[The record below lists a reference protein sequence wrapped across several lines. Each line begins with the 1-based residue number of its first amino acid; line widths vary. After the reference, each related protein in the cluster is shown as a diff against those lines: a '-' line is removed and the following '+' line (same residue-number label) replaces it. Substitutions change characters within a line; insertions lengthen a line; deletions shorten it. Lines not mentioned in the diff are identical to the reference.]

1 MALLNPA
8 PSVWLLLAVAR
19 VAVAQAPSADEYRV
33 KAAFLYNFA
42 KFVEWP
48 DGAFKNPREPL
59 VICILGRSSSFR
71 PLLEE
76 AVQGKQIGGRG
87 LVIRET
93 TDPRETAD
101 CHLLFI
107 AASEKRHLPAVLE
120 ALKARSVLTVG
131 ETSNF
136 ADAGGVINFRLDNGK
151 VGLEI
156 NVCAAQRARLQISSK
171 LLSLARI
178 VKDEKP

>member
-1 MALLNPA
+1 
-8 PSVWLLLAVAR
+8 
-19 VAVAQAPSADEYRV
+19 
-33 KAAFLYNFA
+33 
-42 KFVEWP
+42 
-48 DGAFKNPREPL
+48 
-59 VICILGRSSSFR
+59 
-71 PLLEE
+71 
-76 AVQGKQIGGRG
+76 
-87 LVIRET
+87 
-93 TDPRETAD
+93 
-101 CHLLFI
+101 
-107 AASEKRHLPAVLE
+107 
-120 ALKARSVLTVG
+120 VLTVG

>member
-8 PSVWLLLAVAR
+8 PSALLLLAAAR
-19 VAVAQAPSADEYRV
+19 LAVGQTPSADEYHV

-48 DGAFKNPREPL
+48 DTAFKNPHEPL
-59 VICILGRSSSFR
+59 VICILGRNSAFR

-76 AVQGKQIGGRG
+76 AVQGKQIGGRS
-87 LVIRET
+87 LVVRET
-93 TDPRETAD
+93 SDPREAAD

-107 AASEKRHLPAVLE
+107 AASEKRHLPAILE
-120 ALKARSVLTVG
+120 VLKASAVLTVG

-136 ADAGGVINFRLDNGK
+136 AGAGGVINFRLENGK